1 MILGTKDRLM
11 RFSFANVFEAKP
23 VLGSEPKYSIQVMIP
38 KTDTKTVEQI
48 KAAIKS
54 AMDLGIS
61 KSFFTAGSTK
71 ARDFKAC
78 LRDGDAEAE
87 AEEGDSKA
95 YLKGHYFFN
104 ASCNENN
111 PPAVVDRFAKPIM
124 SQSDFYSG
132 CYGCIDVNFFPYKFG
147 KGGIGAG
154 LNSVMKREDGER
166 LDGRLDAETAFAQVV
181 DDEADA
187 QGTVDELV

>member
-11 RFSFANVFEAKP
+11 RFSFVNVFEAKP
-23 VLGSEPKYSIQVMIP
+23 VLGSEPKYSVQVMIP
-38 KTDTKTVEQI
+38 KTDTETVEQV

-54 AMDLGIS
+54 AMDLGVS
-61 KSFFTAGSTK
+61 KGYFTAGGTK
-71 ARDFKAC
+71 ARDFRAC
-78 LRDGDAEAE
+78 LRDGDTE
-87 AEEGDSKA
+87 AEESDNKA

-124 SQSDFYSG
+124 NQSDFYSG

-154 LNSVMKREDGER
+154 LNSIMKREKGEH

-181 DDEADA
+181 DDEADV
-187 QGTVDELV
+187 QGTSDELV